1 MTTTG
6 DVPAPDLHEL
16 IEHHGGYDKIPPEA
30 WTEYDRALADW
41 QERRRFH
48 LGRSD
53 PNRAGG
59 LAGAPSLPSRT
70 ERPQGAVHLRPRRCL
85 HAVARGWRPT
95 DLALPRAP
103 QSLAGLHVA

>member
-53 PNRAGG
+53 PKALCICG
-59 LAGAPSLPSRT
+59 LAAVYMRSREGGGRPIWRCQEHRNRWPDYTLP
-70 ERPQGAVHLRPRRCL
+70 EDVNEGNE
-85 HAVARGWRPT
+85 
-95 DLALPRAP
+95 
-103 QSLAGLHVA
+103 